1 MEETLGMLVARC
13 GKMDQAE
20 EEAVKKQCLE
30 LSPPEIWRM
39 TPEEVVKTAIML
51 NRNPDARRFDIP
63 FKIPSVEETR
73 KALWWE
79 MA

>member
-1 MEETLGMLVARC
+1 MEETLEMLVARC
-13 GKMDQAE
+13 GKMDKAE
-20 EEAVKKQCLE
+20 EEAVKKRWLE
-30 LSPPEIWRM
+30 LSPSEIWRM
-39 TPEEVVKTAIML
+39 TSEEVVKTAIML

-73 KALWWE
+73 KGLWLE